1 MGPIDDAV
9 PTFGQKAVWL
19 SFNPSGYDE
28 IDEITLAKQ
37 ECANLIDHMN
47 TLRSTTESGEVKRL
61 CSVAITELQTA
72 QMWVVKALTWK
83 D

>member
-1 MGPIDDAV
+1 MQINTWV
-9 PTFGQKAVWL
+9 HEELSFWQKAVWL
-19 SFNPSGYDE
+19 LFNPSGADE
-28 IDEITLAKQ
+28 IYLVKQ

-47 TLRSTTESGEVKRL
+47 TLRMTTESGETNRL
-61 CSVAITELQTA
+61 CSVAITEIQTA

>member
-1 MGPIDDAV
+1 MPEDTEKV
-9 PTFGQKAVWL
+9 PVLTFGQKAVGIR
-19 SFNPSGYDE
+19 FNPSGNDE
-28 IDEITLAKQ
+28 VDFAKQ

-72 QMWVVKALTWK
+72 QMWVVKALTWT

>member
-1 MGPIDDAV
+1 MSDIEL
-9 PTFGQKAVWL
+9 TFGQKAVWL
-19 SFNPSGYDE
+19 TFNPSGDNE
-28 IDEITLAKQ
+28 VTLAKQ
-37 ECANLIDHMN
+37 KCANLIDHMN
-47 TLRSTTESGEVKRL
+47 TLRSTTESGETKRL

>member
-1 MGPIDDAV
+1 MDDTTL
-9 PTFGQKAVWL
+9 PEGLSFGQKAVGL
-19 SFNPSGYDE
+19 SFNPSGNDE
-28 IDEITLAKQ
+28 VALAKQ
-37 ECANLIDHMN
+37 ECANIIDHMN
-47 TLRSTTESGEVKRL
+47 TLRLTTESGEVKRL